1 MENSPRQQEGDPFI
15 ILLFKNAQFFNF
27 KALFMSLRI
36 GEAVPSILS
45 CELSSSIYFII
56 IIIPLFT
63 GEKGP
68 SGFCLFSFF
77 SFIFNV
83 QCYLKIRHMI
93 GC

>member
-1 MENSPRQQEGDPFI
+1 MENSPRQQEDDLFT

-27 KALFMSLRI
+27 KALFMSLKV
-36 GEAVPSILS
+36 GEAVSSNLS
-45 CELSSSIYFII
+45 CELSSSIYFI

-83 QCYLKIRHMI
+83 
-93 GC
+93 